1 MAMTLKKRWSNFRQ
15 KLTWQ
20 KILATVVVV
29 LLLAIVGFC
38 GGVYL
43 RIFDMNEINQ
53 KYALHEL
60 PVVGQYFVV
69 PPTGEPEEE
78 PAKKEVPKLEKSKP
92 VVLTPKELEKQR
104 KERQAAE
111 RKRVSKLARLY
122 NELKPQ
128 TAAEIMGI
136 LEDDVAIA
144 ILQRMDESQA
154 SKVLGKMDPA
164 RAASLTKTMYVGRA
178 SNMSSA
184 GDIPLEQL
192 QAAENALAAARDKQ

>member
-15 KLTWQ
+15 KLSLK
-20 KILATVVVV
+20 KIIAVIILV
-29 LLLAIVGFC
+29 LLLAVVGFI

-53 KYALHEL
+53 KYGLHEL

-69 PPTGEPEEE
+69 PPTGEPEEPPE
-78 PAKKEVPKLEKSKP
+78 KKEITKPEKSKP
-92 VVLTPKELEKQR
+92 VVLSQKELEKQR

-111 RKRVSKLARLY
+111 RKRISKLARLY

-128 TAAEIMGI
+128 TAAEIFGI

-164 RAASLTKTMYVGRA
+164 RAASLTKTIFVGKA
-178 SNMSSA
+178 TNMSSA

-192 QAAENALAAARDKQ
+192 QAAENALNSAKER